1 MHVDYKNKVANKC
14 QEFTRIVI
22 KTLKKKTT
30 IIYDNRKNNLSYNFL
45 SGRVLSGLT
54 A

>member
-22 KTLKKKTT
+22 KTLKKPT